1 MTQSRTKSD
10 REGRLFIIG
19 GAEDP
24 DEKQMSI
31 LPAFVEAAGG
41 SSARILVCGT
51 PSAEPAKKERTYA
64 RLFRSLGAAEVIDS
78 GVKDRHDAEREEVA
92 GLVDEATAVFITG
105 GDQLRLTAMMAG
117 TKFGDRIRDRRQTH
131 RLLVGGTSA
140 GAAAMSSTMITGG
153 KESGTAR
160 RSDVDLAPGL
170 GYCRDMCIDSHFAQ
184 RGRVS
189 RVVTLFAQ
197 NPQVLG
203 VGIDENT
210 AIDVIPEQRFTVLGE
225 GVVYVF
231 DGRVSHSNAPECSID
246 DALGITDVRMHCLPA
261 GYGFDLEKKRP
272 LMPDGS
278 VIEPA

>member
-1 MTQSRTKSD
+1 MAHTKAGND
-10 REGRLFIIG
+10 TEGHLFIIG

-24 DEKQMSI
+24 DEKKMTI
-31 LPAFVEAAGG
+31 LPAFVKAAGG
-41 SSARILVCGT
+41 SRARILVCGT
-51 PSAEPAKKERTYA
+51 PSAEAGKKERTYA
-64 RLFRSLGAAEVIDS
+64 RLFRDLGAAEVIDS
-78 GVKDRHDAEREEVA
+78 GVKDRHDAERDEVA
-92 GLVDEATAVFITG
+92 DLVNEATAVFITG
-105 GDQLRLTAMMAG
+105 GDQLRLTATVAG
-117 TKFGDRIRDRRQTH
+117 TKFGDRIRDRRQKH

-210 AIDVIPEQRFTVLGE
+210 AIDLVPDSHFTVLGE

-231 DGRVSHSNAPECSID
+231 DGRVSHSNAPDCAID
-246 DALGITDVRMHCLPA
+246 DALGITDIRMHGLPA
-261 GYGFDLEKKRP
+261 RYGFDLEKKRP
-272 LMPDGS
+272 MLPGGS
-278 VIEPA
+278 IIEPA